1 MTRKKKNEDLYDN
14 GFCDVCVCAVRY
26 SLGRR
31 TYMPSLVTSYISKH
45 LDKFN
50 DNQLSILERDIFE
63 HGRSYIPV
71 HNDFGY
77 TTLELGDLNREAY
90 GDSCDFDTWMNFLD
104 TIRKELDKRK
114 EAANEKEASGST

>member
-1 MTRKKKNEDLYDN
+1 MARKKKSEDLYDS
-14 GFCDVCVCAVRY
+14 GFCDVCICAVRY

-31 TYMPSLVTSYISKH
+31 TYMPSLVTSYIGKH

-77 TTLELGDLNREAY
+77 TTLELGDLN
-90 GDSCDFDTWMNFLD
+90 DTWMNFLE
-104 TIRKELDKRK
+104 TVRMELCKRK
-114 EAANEKEASGST
+114 EAANEKEANGST

>member
-1 MTRKKKNEDLYDN
+1 MARKKKSEDLYDS
-14 GFCDVCVCAVRY
+14 GFCDVCICAVRY

-31 TYMPSLVTSYISKH
+31 TYMPSLVTSYIGKH

-77 TTLELGDLNREAY
+77 TTLELGDLNRINTNKY
-90 GDSCDFDTWMNFLD
+90 RRYRILPYRLFHFL
-104 TIRKELDKRK
+104 ESMKRK
-114 EAANEKEASGST
+114 PLASN

>member
-1 MTRKKKNEDLYDN
+1 MARKKKNEDMYNND
-14 GFCDVCVCAVRY
+14 FCTICMCAVRY

-50 DNQLSILERDIFE
+50 DNQLSILERDINE
-63 HGRSYIPV
+63 HGRSYTPV
-71 HNDFGY
+71 YNDFGY

-90 GDSCDFDTWMNFLD
+90 GDPCDFDTWMNFLD
-104 TIRKELDKRK
+104 TIRKELNKRK
-114 EAANEKEASGST
+114 EAANEKEANGST